1 MKKVK
6 LLFVLVHLTAPL
18 VLSAGT
24 DDSIQLIFNRLF
36 KSMNDRS
43 SFSKPKVMI
52 IEDRL
57 TPEKTIA
64 SYSVEKNIVQVGRSF
79 LDLTSHFGEDS
90 TNARVHV
97 LSHELAHIFRG
108 HGYTHVIGTSYASKY
123 ADAETIKHKSE
134 QEHSTAELEADQWA
148 FFYAHIAGYQ
158 TTHVAPALLDS
169 IYSKYGLKDEDLTQ
183 YPSLEKRKLLAT
195 QSAEKMKGMLAA
207 FDFANACIASGEY
220 EHAQEIYK
228 LILHEG
234 FKSSEIYQNLGVTY
248 LLDFLS
254 TLTDSAFHY
263 EVPMLLD
270 TKSRLNTSATRG
282 FKRSVSQT
290 LILEEAKEA
299 FRNCIAIDDKNS
311 FAAYHLSIVY
321 HFLEF
326 HSDSEYYSAKAI
338 EFGDAM
344 VKNSMRCCNALWI
357 LSNDDSKCDKRAA
370 KRELEALV
378 SDVGFEP
385 AIRNLRIYE
394 AVEKQSKAPEEAFSN
409 KIPIWLKTYNDRPS
423 PLVLGAGKP
432 IFLDAFVKGS
442 GRLTCKLMP
451 ETEGFT
457 LIYRWRIGTS
467 VLNQTI
473 FKMDVP
479 MQLSKE
485 QKDELVVSS
494 KSIYQCSDQTICC
507 IGNLVVCFDYDNNVS
522 QIQRI
527 ER

>member
-1 MKKVK
+1 MRK
-6 LLFVLVHLTAPL
+6 LKLFIFLVHLVTPL
-18 VLSAGT
+18 VVCAGT
-24 DDSIQLIFNRLF
+24 DDSIQLVFNRLF
-36 KSMNDRS
+36 NSMNDRS
-43 SFSKPKVMI
+43 SFQKPKVEI
-52 IEDRL
+52 VDDRF
-57 TPEKTIA
+57 TKEKEIA
-64 SYSVEKNIVQVGRSF
+64 SYSVDENIVRVGRSF
-79 LDLTSHFGEDS
+79 LKLTSQFGADS

-97 LSHELAHIFRG
+97 LCHELAHIFRG

-123 ADAETIKHKSE
+123 VNAETIKHISE

-183 YPSLEKRKLLAT
+183 YPSLEKRKALAS

-207 FDFANACIASGEY
+207 FDFANACIAAGEY
-220 EHAQEIYK
+220 EHAKEIYK

-234 FKSSEIYQNLGVTY
+234 FKSSEIYQNMGVTY
-248 LLDFLS
+248 LLEFLS
-254 TLTDSAFHY
+254 TLTNEEFEY
-263 EVPMLLD
+263 EVPLLLD
-270 TKSRLNTSATRG
+270 TKSRLHTIASRAITISDNR
-282 FKRSVSQT
+282 T
-290 LILEEAKEA
+290 LMLEEAKEA
-299 FRNCIAIDDKNS
+299 FKSCIAIDDKNS

-321 HFLEF
+321 YFLQMK
-326 HSDSEYYSAKAI
+326 SDRDFFAAKAM
-338 EFGDAM
+338 EYGD
-344 VKNSMRCCNALWI
+344 STIQRSIICCNALWNLKSERKRDVKCAVRQLDS
-357 LSNDDSKCDKRAA
+357 LSTKGFIPAA
-370 KRELEALV
+370 
-378 SDVGFEP
+378 
-385 AIRNLRIYE
+385 RNLRIYE
-394 AVEKQSKAPEEAFSN
+394 VVEKQSKAPEEAFSS
-409 KIPIWLKTYNDRPS
+409 KIPIWLKTYKDRSS
-423 PLVLGAGKP
+423 PLILGAGKP

-451 ETEGFT
+451 QTEGFT
-457 LIYRWRIGTS
+457 SIYRWKVGTS

-485 QKDELVVSS
+485 QKDELVASS

-507 IGNLVVCFDYDNNVS
+507 IGNLVVCFDYDNNVT